1 MAKSLHFFLRR
12 YTQNDFTKVELS
24 MGPSVFAS
32 TFPNQIART
41 APRRMS
47 QTGELFAAVLLEI
60 HPVYAADIQDYVA
73 LQKHKYGGRIGRCL

>member
-12 YTQNDFTKVELS
+12 YTQNDFMKVELS

-47 QTGELFAAVLLEI
+47 QTGELFASVLLEI
-60 HPVYAADIQDYVA
+60 HPVYAADYVA